1 MPSAGLKAV
10 APPLCAMLLITVFNF
25 NQGIL
30 MSQEKILP
38 FIEHLVELRK
48 RLIVIVIAVVIGMG
62 IAWNFSND
70 LLSFIE
76 KPITGK
82 TYLTELKKSVYAEVK
97 VRFPS
102 LYKRYELDK
111 EMISTVKDRRLNY
124 SAPLEPFFVQCK
136 ISCIAGFIIV
146 LPVVFYQV
154 WLFIAP
160 GLTFRE
166 KRLVVPFV
174 TASTVTFCF
183 GALFF
188 LFIIWP
194 VIINFSLSYEMEGL
208 QSWFN
213 LSAYV
218 NFCLRLILIFGL
230 IFELPVIALLLS
242 RLGFV
247 SYALLARNRKYALLA
262 SAIVAAFH
270 ADLITMFVIMVPLY
284 LMYEVSVWVA
294 FFFEKKK
301 PLPVPSEVP

>member
-1 MPSAGLKAV
+1 
-10 APPLCAMLLITVFNF
+10 MLLIT
-25 NQGIL
+25 
-30 MSQEKILP
+30 
-38 FIEHLVELRK
+38 EHLVELRK
-48 RLIVIVIAVVIGMG
+48 RLIVIVAAVVIGMG
-62 IAWNFSND
+62 VAWNFSND

-82 TYLTELKKSVYAEVK
+82 TYLTDIKKSVYSEVK
-97 VRFPS
+97 VRFPA
-102 LYKRYELDK
+102 LYNRYQLEK
-111 EMISTVKDRRLNY
+111 EMTSTVKERRLNY

-146 LPVVFYQV
+146 LPIVFYQV

-166 KRLVVPFV
+166 KKLVVPFV
-174 TASTVTFCF
+174 TASTFTFCI

-188 LFIIWP
+188 LLIIWP

-218 NFCLRLILIFGL
+218 NFCLRLILLFGL

-242 RLGFV
+242 RLGLV
-247 SYALLARNRKYALLA
+247 SYEFLAKNRKFALLA
-262 SAIVAAFH
+262 SSIVAAFH
-270 ADLITMFVIMVPLY
+270 ADLITMFVVMIPLY

-294 FFFEKKK
+294 FFFGKKK
-301 PLPVPSEVP
+301 PLPPVPEV